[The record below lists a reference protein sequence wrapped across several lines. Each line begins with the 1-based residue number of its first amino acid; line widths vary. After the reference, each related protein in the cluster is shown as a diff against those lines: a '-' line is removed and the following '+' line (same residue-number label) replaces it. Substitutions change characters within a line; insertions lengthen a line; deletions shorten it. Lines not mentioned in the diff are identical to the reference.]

1 VINQNTTQ
9 PEGTAAKRARCEIP
23 GCQSPAIYRG
33 SCSPEHFQERALRRR
48 AALHGV
54 KVDDPSSSDRTDIDG
69 FRAGTYDA
77 ADRDAVMTALC
88 DEVERQ
94 RAALKEVAD
103 GRDEARAVFQRHM
116 AAANSEIAELREQA
130 AAAAG
135 LRELLRA
142 ALEVIDLPQ
151 PAAHIDWEQGRRELL
166 EKRARDVRIGLN
178 GFLNAAAPFETTLG
192 WVRQSVE
199 DYPVNYKVEEG
210 ES

>member
-33 SCSPEHFQERALRRR
+33 SCSPEHFQERAL
-48 AALHGV
+48 
-54 KVDDPSSSDRTDIDG
+54 RTDIDG